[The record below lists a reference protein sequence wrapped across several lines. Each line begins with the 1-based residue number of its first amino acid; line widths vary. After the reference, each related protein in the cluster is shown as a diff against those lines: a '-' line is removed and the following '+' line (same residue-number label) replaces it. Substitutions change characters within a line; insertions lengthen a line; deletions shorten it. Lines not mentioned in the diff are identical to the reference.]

1 MRNPVLIA
9 LQVVILSLAGSGQET
24 NIAQAAPSATEFSYQ
39 HATSESAGVSQKEP
53 GATNSSGAD
62 SLIPSSGNSHPTSH
76 RVEGKFSYYLKE
88 TYLNPT
94 LFTGP
99 AFGGSLHMA
108 HPSGKGLTR
117 YPDEW
122 RQGAEG
128 FARNYGDSFAVRIS
142 THTALFL
149 TGTLTREDPHYM
161 PSASRNFFV
170 RTSHALAFTFVDRSD
185 SGRRVPALSNFASAA
200 AGGLVGNA
208 YLPEGF
214 RDLTHTGQRAT
225 FQMGLLGA
233 GNLFREFAPQMPAAV
248 RGFISLLAR

>member
-1 MRNPVLIA
+1 MRNLVLIA
-9 LQVVILSLAGSGQET
+9 LQAVILSLASSGQET
-24 NIAQAAPSATEFSYQ
+24 NIAKAVPPATEFFNQ
-39 HATSESAGVSQKEP
+39 HPAGESAGVSQQEP
-53 GATNSSGAD
+53 GDTNSSGTD
-62 SLIPSSGNSHPTSH
+62 PLLPSSGNALTASHQT
-76 RVEGKFSYYLKE
+76 EGRFSYYLKE

-99 AFGGSLHMA
+99 GFAASIHMA
-108 HPSGKGLTR
+108 HPPGKGMTR
-117 YPDEW
+117 YPNEW

-142 THTALFL
+142 IHSALFL
-149 TGTLTREDPHYM
+149 TGTLTREDSHYM

-185 SGRRVPALSNFASAA
+185 SGRRVPALSNFVGAA
-200 AGGLVGNA
+200 AGGLVGDA
-208 YLPEGF
+208 YLPDGF

-225 FQMGLLGA
+225 FQVGLLAA